1 MGLTLHYALLLFRI
15 PPANLLVMRK
25 KSIYQYTV
33 FVESCEEGGYFANC
47 PSLPGCHVQ
56 GETLEK
62 TLKEMESAIGA
73 YLEDVRDQGETIPK
87 PSQVAIASI
96 GVSV

>member
-1 MGLTLHYALLLFRI
+1 M
-15 PPANLLVMRK
+15 MKK

-33 FVESCEEGGYFANC
+33 FVESCEEGGYFADC

-56 GETLEK
+56 GETLEG

-73 YLEDVRDQGETIPK
+73 YLEDIRNQGETIPK
-87 PSQVAIASI
+87 PRQVAIASI